1 MFLFANSSKSGATR
15 MSAWTE
21 SQAGF
26 LSRRR
31 FFRWASSIAAAVG
44 VAPLI
49 SSAKTLSSPI
59 ASSTAS
65 SDGED
70 YYDKLGVTK
79 IINAAGTY
87 TTLTAACM
95 PPEVLAAVQ
104 KAALHPVRLH
114 ELQRKAGEYIAR
126 RLQCEGAVVT
136 SGAAGAITLATAAC
150 LQYANK
156 IDITDIPQALD
167 GKKNQV
173 IVQRAHRY
181 EYDRA
186 MYLCGARVTEVVT
199 LDDYKRAC
207 AAGNAV
213 MTNFF
218 NGAEE
223 EDGIAGSA
231 QIGREE
237 WLRVAHE
244 YKIPC
249 LLDAAADMPPISN
262 LWKYTGM
269 GFDLVTFSGG
279 KGIRGPQNAGLLLGR
294 KVLTDLAH
302 ENNNPG
308 DGIGRGMKVAKE
320 QIVGMVAAVDWVL
333 SHTEESMQGDYQ
345 KRADLIANAVKGIPS
360 VRTETVVPK
369 IANHVPHLLI
379 RFDPVVTGVTTVQ
392 IVEAL
397 RRGTPSIEL
406 NPNTGEKSNQGI
418 PSDANTLVVG
428 VWMLQPGEDAI
439 VGQRIRAAL
448 TRKA

>member
-1 MFLFANSSKSGATR
+1 MFLFANSSTSGATR
-15 MSAWTE
+15 MSASTE
-21 SQAGF
+21 PQAGF

-31 FFRWASSIAAAVG
+31 FFRWASSLAAAVG
-44 VAPLI
+44 AAPLV
-49 SSAKTLSSPI
+49 SSAKALSSPT
-59 ASSTAS
+59 SSPTAPA
-65 SDGED
+65 DGED

-114 ELQRKAGEYIAR
+114 ELQRKSGEYIAQ
-126 RLQCEGAVVT
+126 RLKCEGAVVT
-136 SGAAGAITLATAAC
+136 SGACGAITLATAAC
-150 LQYANK
+150 LQYANE

-218 NGAEE
+218 NAAEE

-237 WLRVAHE
+237 WLQVAHE
-244 YKIPC
+244 HKIPC

-308 DGIGRGMKVAKE
+308 DGVGRGMKVAKE

-345 KRADLIANAVKGIPS
+345 KRADLIADAMRGIPS

-379 RFDPVVTGVTTVQ
+379 RFDPKVTGVTTAQ
-392 IVEAL
+392 IVDAL
-397 RRGTPSIEL
+397 RKGTPSIEL
-406 NPNTGEKSNQGI
+406 NPNTGEKPNQGI
-418 PSDANTLVVG
+418 PADANTLVVG

-448 TRKA
+448 RG

>member
-1 MFLFANSSKSGATR
+1 MSGL
-15 MSAWTE
+15 SE
-21 SQAGF
+21 SQTGFRSRRGF
-26 LSRRR
+26 L
-31 FFRWASSIAAAVG
+31 RWASSLTAAIGAT
-44 VAPLI
+44 PLL
-49 SSAKTLSSPI
+49 SSAKALSTPTVTSE
-59 ASSTAS
+59 
-65 SDGED
+65 GED
-70 YYDKLGVTK
+70 YYAKLGVSP

-114 ELQRKAGEYIAR
+114 DLQQKAGEYIAR
-126 RLQCEGAVVT
+126 RLKCEGAVVT
-136 SGAAGAITLATAAC
+136 SGASGAISLATAAC

-156 IDITDIPQALD
+156 INILDMPQAID
-167 GKKNQV
+167 GMKNQV

-207 AAGNAV
+207 SAGNAV

-218 NGAEE
+218 NAAEDE
-223 EDGIAGSA
+223 EGIAGSA

-237 WLRVAHE
+237 WLQVAHE
-244 YKIPC
+244 HNIPC
-249 LLDAAADMPPISN
+249 HLDAAADMPPISN

-269 GFDLVTFSGG
+269 GFDLVAFSGG

-294 KVLTDLAH
+294 KILTDLAH
-302 ENNNPG
+302 ANNNPG

-345 KRADLIANAVKGIPS
+345 KRVDLIASAVKGIPS

-379 RFDPVVTGVTTVQ
+379 RFDPAATGVTTGQV
-392 IVEAL
+392 VDAL

-406 NPNTGEKSNQGI
+406 NPNTGQKPNQGI
-418 PSDANTLVVG
+418 PADANTLVVG

-439 VGQRIRAAL
+439 VGQRIRAVL
-448 TRKA
+448 TEKA

>member
-1 MFLFANSSKSGATR
+1 
-15 MSAWTE
+15 MSVSTE

-31 FFRWASSIAAAVG
+31 FFRWASSLAAALG

-49 SSAKTLSSPI
+49 SSAKSLSSPP
-59 ASSTAS
+59 AS
-65 SDGED
+65 SDGKD
-70 YYDKLGVTK
+70 YYAKLGGTK

-114 ELQRKAGEYIAR
+114 ELQRKAGEYIAQ

-150 LQYANK
+150 LQHANNSH
-156 IDITDIPQALD
+156 IVDIPQALD

-207 AAGNAV
+207 GAGNAV

-218 NGAEE
+218 NAAED
-223 EDGIAGSA
+223 EDGIAASA

-249 LLDAAADMPPISN
+249 HLDAAADMPPISN

-269 GFDLVTFSGG
+269 GFDLVAFSGG
-279 KGIRGPQNAGLLLGR
+279 KGMRGPQNAGLLLGR
-294 KVLTDLAH
+294 KVLTDLAQQ
-302 ENNNPG
+302 NNNPG
-308 DGIGRGMKVAKE
+308 EGVGRGMKVAKE

-345 KRADLIANAVKGIPS
+345 KRADLIIAAVKGIPS
-360 VRTETVVPK
+360 VTTETVVPK
-369 IANHVPHLLI
+369 IANHVPHVLI
-379 RFDPVVTGVTTVQ
+379 RFDPSVRGVTTEGVLT
-392 IVEAL
+392 AL
-397 RRGTPSIEL
+397 REGKPSIEL
-406 NPNTGEKSNQGI
+406 NPNSGQPANQGI

-428 VWMLQPGEDAI
+428 VWMLQPGEDVN
-439 VGQRIRAAL
+439 VGRRIRDAR
-448 TRKA
+448 TRRA

>member
-1 MFLFANSSKSGATR
+1 
-15 MSAWTE
+15 MSASAE
-21 SQAGF
+21 PQAGF

-31 FFRWASSIAAAVG
+31 FFRWASALATALG
-44 VAPLI
+44 AAPLV
-49 SSAKTLSSPI
+49 SSAKALSSP
-59 ASSTAS
+59 APSSE
-65 SDGED
+65 GED
-70 YYDKLGVTK
+70 YYAKLGVPT

-104 KAALHPVRLH
+104 KAALHPVRLR

-126 RLQCEGAVVT
+126 RLKCEGAVVT
-136 SGAAGAITLATAAC
+136 SGASGAISLAAAAC
-150 LQYANK
+150 LQFANK
-156 IDITDIPQALD
+156 SDILDMPQAID

-186 MYLCGARVTEVVT
+186 IYLCGARVTEVLT

-207 AAGNAV
+207 DAGDAV

-218 NGAEE
+218 NAAED
-223 EDGIAGSA
+223 EDGVAGSA

-237 WLRVAHE
+237 WLQVAHE

-294 KVLTDLAH
+294 KVLTDLAQ

-345 KRADLIANAVKGIPS
+345 KRADLIASAMKGIPS

-369 IANHVPHLLI
+369 IANHVPHLLV
-379 RFDPVVTGVTTVQ
+379 RFDPVVTGVTTAQV
-392 IVEAL
+392 VAAL
-397 RRGTPSIEL
+397 REGTPSIEL
-406 NPNTGEKSNQGI
+406 NPNTGQKPNQGI
-418 PSDANTLVVG
+418 PADANTLVVG
-428 VWMLQPGEDAI
+428 VWMLQPGEDEI
-439 VGQRIRAAL
+439 VARRIRAAL
-448 TRKA
+448 TKKA

>member
-1 MFLFANSSKSGATR
+1 
-15 MSAWTE
+15 MSASTE
-21 SQAGF
+21 SRAGF
-26 LSRRR
+26 PSRRR
-31 FFRWASSIAAAVG
+31 FFRWASSLAAVVG
-44 VAPLI
+44 AAPLI
-49 SSAKTLSSPI
+49 SSAKALSSSMASSI
-59 ASSTAS
+59 ASPTTS

-87 TTLTAACM
+87 TTLTAAWM

-114 ELQRKAGEYIAR
+114 DLQRKAGEYIAQ
-126 RLQCEGAVVT
+126 RLKCEGAVVT
-136 SGAAGAITLATAAC
+136 SGASGAISLAAAAC
-150 LQYANK
+150 MQYANH
-156 IDITDIPQALD
+156 ITDIVDMPQAID

-186 MYLCGARVTEVVT
+186 MYLCGARVTEVVR

-207 AAGNAV
+207 GAGNAV

-218 NGAEE
+218 NAAEDD
-223 EDGIAGSA
+223 DGIAASA

-249 LLDAAADMPPISN
+249 HLDAAADMPPISN

-269 GFDLVTFSGG
+269 GFDLVAFSGG
-279 KGIRGPQNAGLLLGR
+279 KGMRGPQNAGLLLGR
-294 KVLTDLAH
+294 KILTDLAH

-345 KRADLIANAVKGIPS
+345 KRADLIAGAVRGIPS
-360 VRTETVVPK
+360 VRMETVVPK

-379 RFDPVVTGVTTVQ
+379 RFDPAVTGVTTTQ

-397 RRGTPSIEL
+397 RKGTPSIEL
-406 NPNTGEKSNQGI
+406 NPNTGQKPNQGI
-418 PSDANTLVVG
+418 PADANTLVVG

-448 TRKA
+448 TMKA

>member
-1 MFLFANSSKSGATR
+1 
-15 MSAWTE
+15 MSVSTE
-21 SQAGF
+21 SQLSAGF

-31 FFRWASSIAAAVG
+31 FFRWVSAVG
-44 VAPLI
+44 AALGAGSIV
-49 SSAKTLSSPI
+49 SSAVSSAETFSSPTT
-59 ASSTAS
+59 STDG
-65 SDGED
+65 DGED
-70 YYDKLGVTK
+70 YYAKLGVPT

-95 PPEVLAAVQ
+95 PPQVLAAVQ

-114 ELQRKAGEYIAR
+114 ELQKKAGEYVAQ
-126 RLQCEGAVVT
+126 RLKCEGAVIT
-136 SGAAGAITLATAAC
+136 SGAAGAISLATAAC
-150 LQYANK
+150 IQHANN
-156 IDITDIPQALD
+156 ISIVDMPQEL
-167 GKKNQV
+167 GGRKNQV

-181 EYDRA
+181 EYDRM

-199 LDDYKRAC
+199 LEDYKRAC
-207 AAGNAV
+207 GAGNAV

-218 NGAEE
+218 NGAED

-237 WLRVAHE
+237 WLLVAHE

-279 KGIRGPQNAGLLLGR
+279 KGMRGPQNAGLLLGR
-294 KVLTDLAH
+294 KILTDLAH

-345 KRADLIANAVKGIPS
+345 KRVDLIAAAMNGIPS

-379 RFDPVVTGVTTVQ
+379 RFDPGVTGVTTDQ
-392 IVEAL
+392 IVQAL
-397 RRGTPSIEL
+397 RTGKPSIEL
-406 NPNTGEKSNQGI
+406 NPNTGQKPNQGI
-418 PSDANTLVVG
+418 PADANTLVVG

-439 VGQRIRAAL
+439 VAQRIRAVL

>member
-1 MFLFANSSKSGATR
+1 MSGSS
-15 MSAWTE
+15 E

-26 LSRRR
+26 YSRRG
-31 FFRWASSIAAAVG
+31 FFRWASSLAAAISAV
-44 VAPLI
+44 PLL
-49 SSAKTLSSPI
+49 SSAKALSSPTVT
-59 ASSTAS
+59 SE
-65 SDGED
+65 GED
-70 YYDKLGVTK
+70 YYAKLGVSP

-114 ELQRKAGEYIAR
+114 DLQQKAGEYIAR
-126 RLQCEGAVVT
+126 RLKCEGAVVT
-136 SGAAGAITLATAAC
+136 SGAAGAISLATAAC
-150 LQYANK
+150 IQHANN
-156 IDITDIPQALD
+156 ISILDMPQELN
-167 GKKNQV
+167 GKKNRV

-181 EYDRA
+181 EYDRCI
-186 MYLCGARVTEVVT
+186 YLCGARVTEVVT
-199 LDDYKRAC
+199 LEDYRRAC
-207 AAGNAV
+207 GAGNAV

-218 NGAEE
+218 NAAED

-231 QIGREE
+231 QIGRQE
-237 WLRVAHE
+237 WLQVAHQHN
-244 YKIPC
+244 IPC
-249 LLDAAADMPPISN
+249 HLDAAADMPPISN

-269 GFDLVTFSGG
+269 GFDLVAFSGG

-294 KVLTDLAH
+294 KVLTELAH
-302 ENNNPG
+302 ANNNPG

-345 KRADLIANAVKGIPS
+345 ARADAIAKAVHAIPS
-360 VRTETVVPK
+360 VKTETVVPK

-379 RFDPVVTGVTTVQ
+379 RFDPAVTGVTTQQ
-392 IVEAL
+392 IVQTL
-397 RRGTPSIEL
+397 REGTPSIEL
-406 NPNTGEKSNQGI
+406 NPNTGHKPNQGI

-428 VWMLQPGEDAI
+428 VWMLQPGEETV

-448 TRKA
+448 LNKA

>member
-1 MFLFANSSKSGATR
+1 
-15 MSAWTE
+15 MSASSE
-21 SQAGF
+21 FQPGF

-31 FFRWASSIAAAVG
+31 VFGWASSLAAAVG

-49 SSAKTLSSPI
+49 SSVQSL
-59 ASSTAS
+59 ASARGAA
-65 SDGED
+65 DGED
-70 YYDKLGVTK
+70 YYAKLGVPT

-114 ELQRKAGEYIAR
+114 ELQRKAGEYIAQ
-126 RLQCEGAVVT
+126 RLRCEGAVVT
-136 SGAAGAITLATAAC
+136 SGASGAISLATAAC
-150 LQYANK
+150 MQHANN
-156 IDITDIPQALD
+156 IGVLDMPQAIE

-181 EYDRA
+181 GYDRA
-186 MYLCGARVTEVVT
+186 IYLCGARVTEVVT

-207 AAGNAV
+207 EAGNAV

-218 NGAEE
+218 NAAEE

-231 QIGREE
+231 DIGREV
-237 WLRVAHE
+237 WLQVAHDHQ
-244 YKIPC
+244 IPC
-249 LLDAAADMPPISN
+249 HLDAAADMPPISN

-269 GFDLVTFSGG
+269 GFDLVAFSGG
-279 KGIRGPQNAGLLLGR
+279 KGMRGPQNAGLLLGS
-294 KVLTDLAH
+294 KILTDLAH
-302 ENNNPG
+302 QNNNPEE
-308 DGIGRGMKVAKE
+308 GIGRGMKVAKE

-345 KRADLIANAVKGIPS
+345 KRVDLIANAVKDIPS
-360 VRTETVVPK
+360 VKIETVVPK

-379 RFDPVVTGVTTVQ
+379 RFDPAVTGVSTAE
-392 IVEAL
+392 IVAAL
-397 RRGTPSIEL
+397 RSEKPSIEL
-406 NPNTGEKSNQGI
+406 NPNTGQKPNQGI
-418 PSDANTLVVG
+418 PADANTLVVG

-439 VGQRIRAAL
+439 VGRRIRAAL
-448 TRKA
+448 TKKA

>member
-1 MFLFANSSKSGATR
+1 
-15 MSAWTE
+15 MSASTD
-21 SQAGF
+21 SQAAF
-26 LSRRR
+26 FSRRR
-31 FFRWASSIAAAVG
+31 FFQWASSLAAAVG
-44 VAPLI
+44 AAPLI
-49 SSAKTLSSPI
+49 SSAKGLSSSMTSPS
-59 ASSTAS
+59 ALP
-65 SDGED
+65 DGED
-70 YYDKLGVTK
+70 YYAKLGVPT

-95 PPEVLAAVQ
+95 PPEVLSAVQ

-114 ELQRKAGEYIAR
+114 DLQRKAGEYIAR
-126 RLQCEGAVVT
+126 RLKCEGAVVT
-136 SGAAGAITLATAAC
+136 SGASGAITLATAAC
-150 LQYANK
+150 LQYANN
-156 IDITDIPQALD
+156 IGITDMPQAID
-167 GKKNQV
+167 GRKNQV
-173 IVQRAHRY
+173 IVQQAHRY

-199 LDDYKRAC
+199 LDDYKRVC
-207 AAGNAV
+207 GAGNAV

-218 NGAEE
+218 NAAED

-249 LLDAAADMPPISN
+249 HLDAAADMPPIEN

-269 GFDLVTFSGG
+269 GFDLVAFSGG

-294 KVLTDLAH
+294 KALTDLAH

-333 SHTEESMQGDYQ
+333 SHTEESMQSDYQ
-345 KRADLIANAVKGIPS
+345 KRADLIASAVKGIPS
-360 VRTETVVPK
+360 VKTEIVVPR

-379 RFDPVVTGVTTVQ
+379 RFDPVVTGVTTRQ
-392 IVEAL
+392 IVDTL
-397 RRGTPSIEL
+397 RAGTPSIEL
-406 NPNTGEKSNQGI
+406 NPNTGQKPNQGI
-418 PSDANTLVVG
+418 PADANTLVVG
-428 VWMLQPGEDAI
+428 VWMLQPGEDAV
-439 VGQRIRAAL
+439 VGERIRAAF
-448 TRKA
+448 TGKA

>member
-1 MFLFANSSKSGATR
+1 
-15 MSAWTE
+15 MSALSE
-21 SQAGF
+21 SRAGF
-26 LSRRR
+26 PSRRR
-31 FFRWASSIAAAVG
+31 FFRWASSLAAAVG
-44 VAPLI
+44 AAPLV
-49 SSAKTLSSPI
+49 SSAKALSSSI
-59 ASSTAS
+59 ASPMPS

-70 YYDKLGVTK
+70 YYAKLGVPT

-114 ELQRKAGEYIAR
+114 DLQQKAGEYIAG
-126 RLQCEGAVVT
+126 RLKCEGAVVT
-136 SGAAGAITLATAAC
+136 SGASGAISLATAAC

-156 IDITDIPQALD
+156 INILDMPQAID
-167 GKKNQV
+167 GMRNQV

-207 AAGNAV
+207 GAGNAV

-218 NGAEE
+218 NAAED
-223 EDGIAGSA
+223 EDGIAASA

-249 LLDAAADMPPISN
+249 HLDAAADMPPISN

-269 GFDLVTFSGG
+269 GFDLVAFSGG
-279 KGIRGPQNAGLLLGR
+279 KGMRGPQNAGLLLGR

-320 QIVGMVAAVDWVL
+320 QLVGMVAAVDWVL

-345 KRADLIANAVKGIPS
+345 KRVDLIAGAVKGIPS

-379 RFDPVVTGVTTVQ
+379 RFDPMITGVTTGQ
-392 IVEAL
+392 IVNAL
-397 RRGTPSIEL
+397 RRGEPSIEL
-406 NPNTGEKSNQGI
+406 NPNTGQKPNQGI
-418 PSDANTLVVG
+418 PADANTLVVG
-428 VWMLQPGEDAI
+428 VWMLQPGEDEI
-439 VGQRIRAAL
+439 VGRRIRAAL
-448 TRKA
+448 AKQS

>member
-1 MFLFANSSKSGATR
+1 MGRS
-15 MSAWTE
+15 M
-21 SQAGF
+21 AGM

-31 FFRWASSIAAAVG
+31 FFGWAGSVAATLGAAPLVGSASVALEPVG
-44 VAPLI
+44 V
-49 SSAKTLSSPI
+49 
-59 ASSTAS
+59 
-65 SDGED
+65 D
-70 YYDKLGVTK
+70 YYDKLGVGK

-104 KAALHPVRLH
+104 RAALHPVRLH
-114 ELQRKAGEYIAR
+114 DLQVKAGEYLAQKLR
-126 RLQCEGAVVT
+126 CEGAVVT
-136 SGAAGAITLATAAC
+136 SGASGAITLATAAC
-150 LQYANK
+150 LQSANNIK
-156 IDITDIPQALD
+156 PMAMPQAVD
-167 GKKNQV
+167 GLKNQV

-181 EYDRA
+181 GYDHA
-186 MYLCGARVTEVVT
+186 MFLCGARVTEVVT

-207 AAGNAV
+207 GAGNAI

-218 NGAEE
+218 NAAEE

-244 YKIPC
+244 HSIPC
-249 LLDAAADMPPISN
+249 HLDAAADMPPISN

-269 GFDLVTFSGG
+269 GFDLVSFSGG
-279 KGIRGPQNAGLLLGR
+279 KGIRGPQNAGLLLG
-294 KVLTDLAH
+294 KKHLTDLAH
-302 ENNNPG
+302 QNNNPG
-308 DGIGRGMKVAKE
+308 DGVGRGMKVAKE

-345 KRADLIANAVKGIPS
+345 MRVDVIVNAVKGVPS

-379 RFDPVVTGVTTVQ
+379 RFDPAVTGVSTGDV
-392 IVEAL
+392 VAAL
-397 RRGTPSIEL
+397 RGQTPSIEL
-406 NPNTGEKSNQGI
+406 NPNTGHGPNQGI

-439 VGQRIRAAL
+439 VGRRIRAAL
-448 TRKA
+448 THTA

>member
-1 MFLFANSSKSGATR
+1 
-15 MSAWTE
+15 MSVSTE

-31 FFRWASSIAAAVG
+31 FFRWVSGLSAALGVG
-44 VAPLI
+44 SLV
-49 SSAKTLSSPI
+49 SSAETFSSP
-59 ASSTAS
+59 TTS

-70 YYDKLGVTK
+70 YYAKLGVPT

-95 PPEVLAAVQ
+95 PPQVLAAVQ

-114 ELQRKAGEYIAR
+114 ELQQKAGEYIAR
-126 RLQCEGAVVT
+126 RLKCEGAVVT
-136 SGAAGAITLATAAC
+136 SGAAGAIGLATAAC
-150 LQYANK
+150 IQYANNVS
-156 IDITDIPQALD
+156 ILDMPQAIS

-173 IVQRAHRY
+173 IVQHAHRY

-186 MYLCGARVTEVVT
+186 MYLCGARVTEVFT
-199 LDDYKRAC
+199 LEDYARAC
-207 AAGNAV
+207 GAGNAV

-218 NGAEE
+218 NAAEE
-223 EDGIAGSA
+223 EEGVAGSA

-279 KGIRGPQNAGLLLGR
+279 KGMRGPQNAGLLLGR
-294 KVLTDLAH
+294 KSLTDLAH

-345 KRADLIANAVKGIPS
+345 KRVELIAAAMNGIPS

-379 RFDPVVTGVTTVQ
+379 RFDPEVTGVTTDQ

-397 RRGTPSIEL
+397 RTEKPSIEL
-406 NPNTGEKSNQGI
+406 NPNTGQKPNQGI
-418 PSDANTLVVG
+418 PADANTLVVG

-439 VGQRIRAAL
+439 VGQRIRAVL
-448 TRKA
+448 SKKA

>member
-1 MFLFANSSKSGATR
+1 
-15 MSAWTE
+15 MSVSTE
-21 SQAGF
+21 SQVGI

-31 FFRWASSIAAAVG
+31 FFRWVSSLTAALGAGSLV
-44 VAPLI
+44 
-49 SSAKTLSSPI
+49 SSAKTLSSP
-59 ASSTAS
+59 TAS

-70 YYDKLGVTK
+70 YYAKLGVPT

-95 PPEVLAAVQ
+95 PPQVLAAVQ

-114 ELQRKAGEYIAR
+114 DLQQKAGEYIAR
-126 RLQCEGAVVT
+126 RLKCEGAIVT
-136 SGAAGAITLATAAC
+136 SGAAGAISLATAAC
-150 LQYANK
+150 IQHANN
-156 IDITDIPQALD
+156 ISILDMPQAI
-167 GKKNQV
+167 GAMKNQV

-207 AAGNAV
+207 GAGNGV

-218 NGAEE
+218 NAAEE
-223 EDGIAGSA
+223 EEGIAGSA

-244 YKIPC
+244 YQIPC

-279 KGIRGPQNAGLLLGR
+279 KGMRGPQNAGLLLGR
-294 KVLTDLAH
+294 KSLTDLAH

-345 KRADLIANAVKGIPS
+345 KRVDLIAAAMKGIPS

-379 RFDPVVTGVTTVQ
+379 RFDPEVIGITTDQ
-392 IVEAL
+392 IVAAL
-397 RRGTPSIEL
+397 RTQKPSIEL
-406 NPNTGEKSNQGI
+406 NPNTGQKPNQGI
-418 PSDANTLVVG
+418 PADANTLVVG

-439 VGQRIRAAL
+439 VGQRIRAAFN
-448 TRKA
+448 KQA

>member
-1 MFLFANSSKSGATR
+1 
-15 MSAWTE
+15 MSASPSVSTE
-21 SQAGF
+21 SQAG
-26 LSRRR
+26 LHSRRR
-31 FFRWASSIAAAVG
+31 FFRWLSAIG
-44 VAPLI
+44 VAMGAGSLV
-49 SSAKTLSSPI
+49 SSAETP
-59 ASSTAS
+59 SSTPAL

-70 YYDKLGVTK
+70 YYEKLGVTK

-114 ELQRKAGEYIAR
+114 DLQRRAGEYIAQ
-126 RLQCEGAVVT
+126 RLKCEGAVVT
-136 SGAAGAITLATAAC
+136 SGAAGAISLATAAC
-150 LQYANK
+150 IQHANN
-156 IDITDIPQALD
+156 ISILDMPQELS

-181 EYDRA
+181 EYDRM

-199 LDDYKRAC
+199 LEDYKSAC
-207 AAGNAV
+207 GAGNAV

-218 NGAEE
+218 NAAEE
-223 EDGIAGSA
+223 EDGLAGTA

-237 WLRVAHE
+237 WLSVAHE

-279 KGIRGPQNAGLLLGR
+279 KGMRGPQNAGLLLGR
-294 KVLTDLAH
+294 KILTDLAH

-345 KRADLIANAVKGIPS
+345 KRVDLIAAAVKGIPS
-360 VRTETVVPK
+360 VRTEIVVPK

-379 RFDPVVTGVTTVQ
+379 RFDPVITGITTHQV
-392 IVEAL
+392 VEAL
-397 RRGTPSIEL
+397 RTGTPSIEL
-406 NPNTGEKSNQGI
+406 NPNTGQKPNQGI
-418 PSDANTLVVG
+418 PADANTLVVG
-428 VWMLQPGEDAI
+428 VWMMQPGEDVL
-439 VGQRIRAAL
+439 VGQRIRALLSKQA
-448 TRKA
+448 